1 MHPPHIGGGLGGGGC
16 FFASFFA
23 PKKVRNCPFLKEGV
37 GDDGRWQGSALQ
49 KGVWGG
55 TPETKKCF
63 LWYESNV
70 EIRISLEGWGISDDT
85 DAMVQTISRGIGKD
99 GDAAPKPGV
108 ATPYRAISGRKV
120 LYRCL
125 IEQKRLYLTETLLN
139 PQ

>member
-1 MHPPHIGGGLGGGGC
+1 MLLC
-16 FFASFFA
+16 FFLRAEESKNMA
-23 PKKVRNCPFLKEGV
+23 RLCLAKRGM
-37 GDDGRWQGSALQ
+37 GDIPQQ
-49 KGVWGG
+49 
-55 TPETKKCF
+55 EKKCF

-70 EIRISLEGWGISDDT
+70 EIRISLEGWGISDNT

-99 GDAAPKPGV
+99 GDATPKPG
-108 ATPYRAISGRKV
+108 ATTPYRAISGRKV

>member
-1 MHPPHIGGGLGGGGC
+1 MPTIGER
-16 FFASFFA
+16 FREWFEA
-23 PKKVRNCPFLKEGV
+23 PSYEEGV

-85 DAMVQTISRGIGKD
+85 DAMVQTVSRGISQD
-99 GDAAPKPGV
+99 GDATPKPG
-108 ATPYRAISGRKV
+108 ATTPYRAISGRKV